1 MLKFKITSINRRETE
16 DGTPLEQQV
25 TCYGIQPEKP
35 VVKEGEEQKPLT
47 PAQQPFY
54 GRATN
59 SVVVLQLRDEFVQA
73 AGLKVN
79 DVLVLVKE

>member
-25 TCYGIQPEKP
+25 TCYGIPPEKP
-35 VVKEGEEQKPLT
+35 KEGEPNNS
-47 PAQQPFY
+47 PFY

-59 SVVVLQLRDEFVQA
+59 SVLVLQLRDEFVQA
-73 AGLKVN
+73 NGLKEGM
-79 DVLVLVKE
+79 VLIVGKE